1 MTRWHV
7 VVGVGLATVVLGGPA
22 GGQPAQSAATTPP
35 ARPDDSIFESADIDT
50 KGDATAA
57 VRRAREAKDQAQ
69 CLRQTSAAVDAA
81 ARRLRIAR
89 GTGAIVKS
97 KEALDLALAKLD
109 GCWDSAFE
117 GRRAAAPGAVHAA
130 APQPAIHAHF
140 GFGRI
145 HVEEGPVDGHT
156 IARPLKDH
164 ATRYRHCYDQ
174 ALRHSPALQGT
185 MHFRVRL
192 ERREN
197 HSIPTSVAIPSSSL
211 TDDAVRRCVAQ
222 AIMTTAFPVQADA
235 STFTFM
241 MAFASVA
248 D

>member
-7 VVGVGLATVVLGGPA
+7 VVGVGLATVVLGGPVQ
-22 GGQPAQSAATTPP
+22 GQPAQPAASPPP
-35 ARPDDSIFESADIDT
+35 ARPDDSIFESADIDA
-50 KGDATAA
+50 KGDAAA
-57 VRRAREAKDQAQ
+57 ATTRARQARDQAR
-69 CLRQTSAAVDAA
+69 CLRQGSTSVDAA

-89 GTGAIVKS
+89 STAAIVKS
-97 KEALDLALAKLD
+97 KEALDKALAKLD
-109 GCWDSAFE
+109 RCWDSAFE
-117 GRRAAAPGAVHAA
+117 GTPAAASGAAHTATA
-130 APQPAIHAHF
+130 QPAMHAHF

-164 ATRYRHCYDQ
+164 AARYRHCYDQ
-174 ALRHSPALQGT
+174 ALRHSPTLQGT
-185 MHFRVRL
+185 IHFRVRL
-192 ERREN
+192 ERRET
-197 HSIPTSVAIPSSSL
+197 HSIPTSVAIPTSSMA
-211 TDDAVRRCVAQ
+211 DDAVRRCVAQ
-222 AIMTTAFPVQADA
+222 AIMTTAFPVHADA